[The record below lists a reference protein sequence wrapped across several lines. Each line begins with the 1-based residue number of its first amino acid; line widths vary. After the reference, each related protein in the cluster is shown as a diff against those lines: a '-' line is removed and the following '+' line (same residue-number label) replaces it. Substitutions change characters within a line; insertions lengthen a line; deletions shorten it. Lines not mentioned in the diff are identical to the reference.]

1 MYENNAAFQVVFE
14 GLVPGWLYNVTVWTV
29 SEGVTSQP
37 LIRQDR
43 LYPEAITGIN
53 ATYISDTEITL
64 AWTKPKGNYD
74 SFEVSICCKD
84 QKVNVKRNL

>member
-1 MYENNAAFQVVFE
+1 MPFPQVIFE
-14 GLVPGWLYNVTVWTV
+14 GLVPGRLYSVKVWTV

-43 LYPEAITGIN
+43 LYPEAVKNIN
-53 ATYISDTEITL
+53 ATFISDTEISL

-74 SFEVSICCKD
+74 SFEVGII
-84 QKVNVKRNL
+84 L